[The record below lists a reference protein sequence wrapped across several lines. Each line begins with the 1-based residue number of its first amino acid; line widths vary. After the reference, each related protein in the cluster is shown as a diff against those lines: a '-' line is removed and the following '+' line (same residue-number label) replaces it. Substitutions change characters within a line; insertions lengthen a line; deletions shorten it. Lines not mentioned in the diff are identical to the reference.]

1 MRGSFSSTSDPRR
14 DPLRHLEVFGFLARH
29 YKKLA
34 ATLDQHLTSDSQAYD
49 SKITKL
55 RVRTARE
62 DLNSWALKEM
72 YPDAV
77 RCALFTAMYSQFE
90 HCLNKTCKELE
101 PMHDKKLSDIN
112 GQGIKRGYD
121 YLKKV
126 AGIMSPFSNSSW
138 QKLMDL
144 NKLRNAIVH
153 ANGVI
158 ESAQETRN
166 IVEQINTW
174 APLTTKDSRV
184 ILSTKFIRTVSDVF
198 HCSAKE
204 LFTVLRS
211 SIWTST

>member
-1 MRGSFSSTSDPRR
+1 MRNPSSSTLDPRR

-34 ATLDQHLTSDSQAYD
+34 ATLDRHLTNDSQAYD
-49 SKITKL
+49 RKIAKIN
-55 RVRTARE
+55 VRTARE
-62 DLNSWALKEM
+62 DLNSWALKEI

-77 RCALFTAMYSQFE
+77 RYAIFIAMYSQFE

-112 GQGIKRGYD
+112 GQGIKKGYD

-126 AGIMSPFSNSSW
+126 AGIMSPFSDRSW

-144 NKLRNAIVH
+144 NKLRNKIVH

-158 ESAQETRN
+158 ESAQEIKN

-174 APLTTKDSRV
+174 APLTTKDSTV
-184 ILSTKFIRTVSDVF
+184 ILSAKFIRTVSDVF

-204 LFTVLRS
+204 LFTILRS
-211 SIWTST
+211 SVWTST